1 MSLNQRLDFNQEIV
15 DNFMLFIHNMQLQQ
29 NSILSAQISQLSI
42 FNSLLHSS
50 ARERVPVSRTNSL
63 PHRRPTRIFL
73 NRNNNSN
80 LSPTNF
86 STFGSFLNSNVE
98 VFPSSEQ
105 INNATEIV
113 TYNTINS
120 PQNTSCPIRN
130 ENFRDDDI
138 VIRMNHCGHIF
149 YPNEFYGWF
158 RNHVRCPMCRHD
170 IRDSSNNVTNNSNIE
185 ISNNNLS
192 NQRQFDICYN
202 IFGNNQQPIP
212 PPSSEALSYL
222 TSGINNRN
230 NDNNASHN
238 NASDNNASD
247 NNNSDSL
254 DLSEFDICN
263 NNIGE
268 IQENQIASIGELT
281 RTMASELMNQLQNNM
296 LGDVS
301 NNQIEMSFSF
311 MTPTIIT
318 STEHLTEN
326 TNDSSMNEID

>member
-29 NSILSAQISQLSI
+29 NSILSTQMSQLSL

-113 TYNTINS
+113 VYNTINS

-130 ENFRDDDI
+130 ENFRNDDI
-138 VIRMNHCGHIF
+138 VIRINHCGHIF

-170 IRDSSNNVTNNSNIE
+170 IRDSSNNVTNNSNID

-192 NQRQFDICYN
+192 NQRQFDISYN

-212 PPSSEALSYL
+212 QPSSEALSYL
-222 TSGINNRN
+222 TNRINNSN
-230 NDNNASHN
+230 NDNNN
-238 NASDNNASD
+238 NDDDNHDD
-247 NNNSDSL
+247 NDFHSL
-254 DLSEFDICN
+254 QLNEFDICN
-263 NNIGE
+263 NNIRE
-268 IQENQIASIGELT
+268 IQDNQIASIGELT

-296 LGDVS
+296 LGDLS
-301 NNQIEMSFSF
+301 NNQIEMSLSF

-318 STEHLTEN
+318 TTEHLTEN